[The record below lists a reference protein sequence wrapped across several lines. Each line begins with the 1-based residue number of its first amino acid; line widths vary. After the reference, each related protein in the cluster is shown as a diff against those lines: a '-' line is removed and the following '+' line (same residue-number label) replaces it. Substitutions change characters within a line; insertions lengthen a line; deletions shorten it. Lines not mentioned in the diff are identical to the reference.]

1 MKGVYFVR
9 ENLSKSHHIYYGRE
23 GIGDVH
29 GFLTMEG
36 KDEKGILNLLF
47 IDSVNSKKLT
57 DEIMKEVKAGKAK
70 GGNVEQEKS
79 SGEKTEPP
87 LVLVVMIS
95 SADEISEWTD
105 RAVDMGFERFYFLE
119 TGPEARHYRLM
130 DREGKEQPFQVLY
143 FLTGPSGP
151 DEHDKT
157 GLPEEHSS
165 SEAGERMYPKIRR
178 IVRQKRNPRILQILK

>member
-87 LVLVVMIS
+87 LVLVVMILLLMK
-95 SADEISEWTD
+95 SAN
-105 RAVDMGFERFYFLE
+105 G
-119 TGPEARHYRLM
+119 
-130 DREGKEQPFQVLY
+130 
-143 FLTGPSGP
+143 LTGPWIWDSNGSISSKPGRKP
-151 DEHDKT
+151 DT
-157 GLPEEHSS
+157 IG
-165 SEAGERMYPKIRR
+165 
-178 IVRQKRNPRILQILK
+178 